1 MTKQKFLDRL
11 KAKWNLQSNLQ
22 VTLILIVFA
31 CTGFSV
37 LFVKPLLFK
46 LVGFENVTGWQSTAL
61 YLLLIFPMYQ
71 VLLLVYGFIFGQF
84 AFFLDKEKKLLRAI
98 GRLFTGKKK

>member
-22 VTLILIVFA
+22 VILILIVFA

-37 LFVKPLLFK
+37 LFVKPLLFR
-46 LVGFENVTGWQSTAL
+46 LVGFEDVTGWRSTAL

-98 GRLFTGKKK
+98 GKLFTGKNK

>member
-1 MTKQKFLDRL
+1 MAEKKILERL
-11 KAKWNLQSNLQ
+11 KAKWKLKSNLQ
-22 VTLILIVFA
+22 VILILVVFA

-46 LVGFENVTGWQSTAL
+46 LVGFEDITGWKSTVL

-71 VLLLVYGFIFGQF
+71 ILLLVYGFIFGQF
-84 AFFLDKEKKLLRAI
+84 AFFLDKEKKMFQAI
-98 GRLFTGKKK
+98 GRLFGRKKQ